1 MKVTN
6 NIKQWKTTALGLVLI
21 LASIASVFV
30 KSVSWSDAV
39 IGIGAGLVLIFSP
52 DTILTKFDKF
62 VK

>member
-6 NIKQWKTTALGLVLI
+6 NVRQWKTTTLGLVLI
-21 LASIASVFV
+21 VASIVSVFV

-39 IGIGAGLVLIFSP
+39 FGIGAGLVLVFSP
-52 DTILTKFDKF
+52 DTILTKFDKI

>member
-6 NIKQWKTTALGLVLI
+6 NIKQWKTTTLGLVLVI
-21 LASIASVFV
+21 ASVASVFV

-39 IGIGAGLVLIFSP
+39 FGIGAGLVLIFSP

>member
-6 NIKQWKTTALGLVLI
+6 NVRQWKTTTLGLVLI
-21 LASIASVFV
+21 VASIVSVFV

-39 IGIGAGLVLIFSP
+39 FGIGAGLVLIFSP

>member
-6 NIKQWKTTALGLVLI
+6 NIKQWKTTTLGLVLI
-21 LASIASVFV
+21 IASIASVFV

-39 IGIGAGLVLIFSP
+39 FGIGAGLVLIFSP

>member
-6 NIKQWKTTALGLVLI
+6 NVRQWKTTTLGLVLI
-21 LASIASVFV
+21 VASIVSVFV

-39 IGIGAGLVLIFSP
+39 FGIGAGLVLVFSP

>member
-6 NIKQWKTTALGLVLI
+6 NIKQWKTTTLGLVLVI
-21 LASIASVFV
+21 ASVASVFV

-39 IGIGAGLVLIFSP
+39 FGIGAGLVLIFSP
-52 DTILTKFDKF
+52 DTILTKFDKL